1 MPHST
6 FDMFQV
12 ASRHSVVPE
21 ALNLSSAHYAYPVEQ
36 KLNVPRRLARPSFTE
51 PARDAVARL
60 DPGLASV
67 PLEYIRKTLAGNAN
81 ECVHFLMF
89 RAQQKD

>member
-1 MPHST
+1 
-6 FDMFQV
+6 MFQV
-12 ASRHSVVPE
+12 ASRHAVPE
-21 ALNLSSAHYAYPVEQ
+21 ALNLSSAHYSYPVEQ
-36 KLNVPRRLARPSFTE
+36 KLNIPRRLARPSFTE

-81 ECVHFLMF
+81 ECVFCNMEFGDIL
-89 RAQQKD
+89 RG